1 MHIFFLHDIKPKLR
15 SAFNSVGYFCWTSP
29 SWRAASALVT
39 GEEAFSSNERS
50 RSRRELNS
58 DWSMC
63 GLIPPTCFEIALPSL
78 IYNSSLVVS
87 FSLKYYSKMDL
98 FLVFSLNSLFKMIQ
112 FGIRGRYGTVDRW
125 WTINDHEKLRKID
138 SMLIYIHFFAK
149 ILESDWP
156 TVWHVLDRTKIKEK
170 ETEFKANSSNQKP
183 ILNRPRM
190 WVTVDGET
198 EKVHTQSRDS
208 RTTVWQKQ
216 N

>member
-1 MHIFFLHDIKPKLR
+1 MCTLRRCRVHARFYDFKPKLR
-15 SAFNSVGYFCWTSP
+15 SAFNSVGYFCCTSP

-39 GEEAFSSNERS
+39 GDEAFSSNERS

-58 DWSMC
+58 DWSMR
-63 GLIPPTCFEIALPSL
+63 GLFPPTCFEIALPSL

-87 FSLKYYSKMDL
+87 FSLKSNSKMDF

-156 TVWHVLDRTKIKEK
+156 TV
-170 ETEFKANSSNQKP
+170 
-183 ILNRPRM
+183 
-190 WVTVDGET
+190 
-198 EKVHTQSRDS
+198 
-208 RTTVWQKQ
+208 
-216 N
+216 